1 MKRLLLFFFLLLAG
15 LQVVPAQ
22 EFVVNPWAAD
32 SLKCYEATRNGRE
45 WEVGYEKHVMLEKGY
60 TFQSVDTIRSEYY
73 VFKHEGKYYA
83 ANAVALKFGS
93 GNPENMEN
101 PLSEEIQMCATPV
114 GEFYGSMSAV
124 YSIIAIYV
132 VALLFVFLYL
142 KFGTPF
148 LRAMFLIIVPF
159 AILAVSAIEIY
170 GYFYFSD
177 KIFWWCEYERYGFWG
192 TLLRLIPFALLV
204 VTQLLSIKIY
214 EPALEHE
221 LSIKP
226 VAISLAVCVPL
237 TIISAFVASSMDMPV
252 EMTMAVTFSVSLGFG
267 LLISLVRNISAFGFF
282 QGVFVTLFTIVYV
295 ISCVIS
301 VVSLISFSFKVIMM
315 MLAVCF
321 GILMIYGIATVP
333 IAEKRTFVTKDGKTF
348 YEV

>member
-1 MKRLLLFFFLLLAG
+1 MKRILLFFLLTLAG
-15 LQVVPAQ
+15 LQGVSAQ
-22 EFVVNPWAAD
+22 EFVVNPWGAD
-32 SLKCYEATRNGRE
+32 ELKCYTATKKGRQ
-45 WEVGYEKHVMLEKGY
+45 WEVGYEDFVMVEKGY
-60 TFQSVDTIRSEYY
+60 TFQSVDSIQSEYY
-73 VFKHEGKYYA
+73 VFKHEGGYYA
-83 ANAVALKFGS
+83 ASAAELKFSS
-93 GNPENMEN
+93 GNPAGQEN
-101 PLSEEIQMCATPV
+101 PLSEEIQMRATPV

-132 VALLFVFLYL
+132 VALLFVFLCL
-142 KFGTPF
+142 KFNTSFSRALF
-148 LRAMFLIIVPF
+148 LVVVPL

-170 GYFYFSD
+170 GYYLFND

-226 VAISLAVCVPL
+226 AAISLAVCVPL
-237 TIISAFVASSMDMPV
+237 TIISAFAASYIDVPV
-252 EMTMAVTFSVSLGFG
+252 ETAMAVTFSVSLGIG
-267 LLISLVRNISAFGFF
+267 VLITLVRNISDFGFF
-282 QGVFVTLFTIVYV
+282 QGIFVTLFTIVYV
-295 ISCVIS
+295 ISCIIS
-301 VVSLISFSFKVIMM
+301 VVSLISFSFKLIMM

-321 GILMIYGIATVP
+321 GLMIISGLANAKTT
-333 IAEKRTFVTKDGKTF
+333 RTFVTKDGKTF